1 MLEINTI
8 NDFYTKLTAAQQTAV
23 LREMKTKERLDA
35 YLEGLNDR
43 KRRKG
48 PSVPIWIDCKGC
60 KGSEQ
65 PGKNK
70 LTPRDNRDIHPSSIG
85 RCIKKIWFDCST
97 YIDATTGEE
106 KPWAEL
112 GEEYIPARLRRIFDF
127 GHAWHETIQ
136 GYGCR
141 GAFGKK
147 KEYLPEVRIDPD
159 NGMCPQAEV
168 LWIKGAVDAVLTSY
182 LVEVPGLGKVSIRV
196 IHEYKTINSRG
207 YGMLTKPK
215 TDHKWQ
221 ATIYSYVLDIPVVVY
236 LYLNKDNQQH
246 TGFPTPFSYPL
257 WETIEEKIEK
267 VQHYVEAGHH
277 PPWEETSA
285 VQKPTECRECPY
297 LKACAPPQDAVK
309 KPAARR
315 R

>member
-8 NDFYTKLTAAQQTAV
+8 NDFYTKLSAPQQSAV
-23 LREMKTKERLDA
+23 LLSLKTKERLDG
-35 YLEGLNDR
+35 YLEGLNDK

-48 PSVPIWIDCKGC
+48 PSVPIWIDCHGC

-70 LTPRDNRDIHPSSIG
+70 LLPRDNRDIHPSSIH
-85 RCIKKIWFDCST
+85 RCLKKLWFDCST
-97 YIDATTGEE
+97 FIDPSSGEE
-106 KPWAEL
+106 KPWAET

-127 GHAWHETIQ
+127 GHAWHDTIQ
-136 GYGCR
+136 KYGCR

-147 KEYLPEVRIDPD
+147 KDYLPEVRIDPD
-159 NGMCPQAEV
+159 NGMCARAEV

-182 LVEVPGLGKVSIRV
+182 IIEVAGIGKVSIRV

-207 YGMLTKPK
+207 YGMLNKPK

-221 ATIYSYVLDIPVVVY
+221 ATIYSYVLDVPIVVY
-236 LYLNKDNQQH
+236 LYLNKDNQQIAD
-246 TGFPTPFSYPL
+246 FPIPFSHQL

-267 VQHYVEAGHH
+267 AQHYVEAGYP
-277 PPWEETSA
+277 PPWEETAA
-285 VQKPTECRECPY
+285 VLQPTECKECPY
-297 LKACAPPQDAVK
+297 LKSCQPPQDRVK
-309 KPAARR
+309 KTTARR